1 MPIKGYN
8 PYTSGRRHMT
18 ILTRDEI
25 TKQKPERSLL
35 AGAKKKTGGRNCYGR
50 RTMRFIG
57 GGHKRRLRII
67 DFKRDKIGIP
77 GRVAAV
83 EYDPNRTAR
92 IALIFYADGEKR
104 YIVCPDQL
112 KVGDTIIAG
121 ADADIRPGNAK
132 KFKDMPDGTMVHNIE
147 LEPGRGAKLA
157 RSAGVSA
164 QLMAREGKFAFIR
177 MPSGEIRKI
186 LLECM
191 ATIGV
196 VGNGD
201 HANVS
206 LGKAG
211 KSRWLGRKGHV
222 RGMHQNPC
230 DHPMGGGQG
239 VTKSHRHPC
248 SPWGTLAK
256 GYRTRKRKTSDK
268 FIVRRRYV
276 K

>member
-8 PYTSGRRHMT
+8 PYTASRRFMT
-18 ILTRDEI
+18 TLTRDDI
-25 TKQKPERSLL
+25 TKQKPERSLV
-35 AGAKKKTGGRNCYGR
+35 AGVRKRTGGRNCYGR
-50 RTMRFIG
+50 RTMRFLG
-57 GGHKRRLRII
+57 GGHKRLLRII
-67 DFKRDKIGIP
+67 DFKRDKISIP

-83 EYDPNRTAR
+83 EYDPNRSAR
-92 IALIFYADGEKR
+92 LALIFYADGEKR
-104 YIVCPDQL
+104 YILCPDQL
-112 KVGDTIIAG
+112 NVGDTVIAS

-132 KFKDMPDGTMVHNIE
+132 KLKDIPDGTLIHNIE
-147 LEPGRGAKLA
+147 MKPGRGAQFV

-164 QLMAREGKFAFIR
+164 QLMAREGKYAFVR
-177 MPSGEIRKI
+177 LPSGELRKI

-196 VGNGD
+196 VGNGE
-201 HANVS
+201 HINVS
-206 LGKAG
+206 IGKAG
-211 KSRWLGRKGHV
+211 RNRWLGRKGHV
-222 RGMHQNPC
+222 RGMIQNCC

-248 SPWGTLAK
+248 SPWGVLAK

-268 FIVRRRYV
+268 FIVRRRYE